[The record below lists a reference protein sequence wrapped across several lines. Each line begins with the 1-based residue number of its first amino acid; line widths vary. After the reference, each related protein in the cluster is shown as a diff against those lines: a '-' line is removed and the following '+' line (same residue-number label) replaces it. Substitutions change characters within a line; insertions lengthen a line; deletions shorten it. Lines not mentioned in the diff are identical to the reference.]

1 MKITILNA
9 SPRPK
14 GNISTMLHAM
24 EEELLSRGGQVEFV
38 DVSRLQVRP
47 CIGCMKCRSSKKCVL
62 AEDDSERI
70 LHLIQ
75 ESDGL
80 IVGSP
85 CYWGNMTGQLK
96 VLFDRMAYGM
106 LDDSNRGFPKPLMKG
121 KKAIIVSTCTTPWP
135 FNVLFKQ
142 SAGAVRAIKEVIGW
156 SGFKIVGVVQ
166 KGGTHMRQGLTD
178 REIMKCRKMVQKF
191 L

>member
-1 MKITILNA
+1 MKIVILNA

-14 GNISTMLHAM
+14 GNISTMLHTM
-24 EEELLSRGGQVEFV
+24 EEELLSRGDQVEFV
-38 DVSRLQVRP
+38 DVSKLQVRP

-62 AEDDSERI
+62 AEDDSQRV
-70 LHLIQ
+70 LRLIQ

-96 VLFDRMAYGM
+96 MLFDRMAYGM
-106 LDDSNRGFPKPLMKG
+106 LDDSNHGFPKPLLKG

-135 FNVLFKQ
+135 FNVWFKQ

-166 KGGTHMRQGLTD
+166 KGGTHMKQGLTD
-178 REIMKCRKMVQKF
+178 REIMKCRKIVQKF
-191 L
+191 

>member
-14 GNISTMLHAM
+14 GNISTMLHVM
-24 EEELLSRGGQVEFV
+24 EEELLSRGAQVEFV
-38 DVSRLQVRP
+38 DVSKLQVRP
-47 CIGCMKCRSSKKCVL
+47 CIGCMKCRSAKKCVL
-62 AEDDSERI
+62 AEDDSQRI
-70 LHLIQ
+70 LRLIQ

-96 VLFDRMAYGM
+96 ILFDRMAYGM

-121 KKAIIVSTCTTPWP
+121 KKAVIVSTCTTPWP
-135 FNVLFKQ
+135 FNLLFKQ

-156 SGFKIVGVVQ
+156 SGFKIVGVMQ

-178 REIMKCRKMVQKF
+178 CEIMKCRKIVQKF
-191 L
+191 

>member
-1 MKITILNA
+1 MKVVVLNA

-14 GNISTMLHAM
+14 GNISQMLCAM
-24 EEELLSRGGQVEFV
+24 QKELQARGDQVEFI
-38 DVSRLQVRP
+38 DVCKLQVRP
-47 CIGCMKCRSSKKCVL
+47 CIGCMKCRSAKKCVL
-62 AEDDSERI
+62 AEDDSQRVMKL
-70 LHLIQ
+70 LH
-75 ESDGL
+75 ECDGL

-106 LDDSNRGFPKPLMKG
+106 LDDSGHGFPKPLLKG
-121 KKAIIVSTCTTPWP
+121 KRAIIVSTSTTPWP
-135 FNVLFKQ
+135 FNILFKQ

-156 SGFKIVGVVQ
+156 SGFKIVGVMQ
-166 KGGTHMRQGLTD
+166 KGGTHMKQGVTA
-178 REIMKCRKMVQKF
+178 REIAKCKKIARK

>member
-1 MKITILNA
+1 MKIVILNA

-14 GNISTMLHAM
+14 GNISSILKVMG
-24 EEELLSRGGQVEFV
+24 EELVAGGADVEFI
-38 DVSRLQVRP
+38 DVCKLRVRP
-47 CIGCMKCRSSKKCVL
+47 CIGCMKCRSAKRCVL
-62 AEDDSERI
+62 EEDDSQYV
-70 LHLIQ
+70 LDLIRNC
-75 ESDGL
+75 DGL

-106 LDDSNRGFPKPLMKG
+106 LDDSGHGFPKPLLKG
-121 KKAIIVSTCTTPWP
+121 KRAIIVSTSTTPWP
-135 FNVLFKQ
+135 FNILFKQ

-156 SGFKIVGVVQ
+156 SGFKIVGVMQ
-166 KGGTHMRQGLTD
+166 KGGTHMKQGVTA
-178 REIMKCRKMVQKF
+178 RELAKCRKIARK

>member
-1 MKITILNA
+1 MKIVILNA

-14 GNISTMLHAM
+14 GNISSMLKEM
-24 EEELLSRGGQVEFV
+24 GEELVAGGADVEFI
-38 DVSRLQVRP
+38 DVCKLQVRP
-47 CIGCMKCRSSKKCVL
+47 CIGCMKCRSERKCVL
-62 AEDDSERI
+62 AEDDSQKV
-70 LHLIQ
+70 LCKIQ
-75 ESDGL
+75 ECDGL

-106 LDDSNRGFPKPLMKG
+106 LDDSGHGFPKPLLKG
-121 KKAIIVSTCTTPWP
+121 KKAVIVSTSTTPWP

-142 SAGAVRAIKEVIGW
+142 TSGAVRAIKEVIGW
-156 SGFKIVGVVQ
+156 SGFKIVGSVQ

-178 REIMKCRKMVQKF
+178 SEIMKCRKAARK
-191 L
+191 LL